1 VSTFFPAEPGHSI
14 MSVISSQSRTVSH
27 RQHWTV
33 PVSRE
38 ETLAVREK
46 FQKIGWR
53 PPNHKPKTKKVVVW
67 AKNVWDRYLILVDLQ
82 VRVRVADG
90 VLLDIVTIS
99 VLILINTYEKA
110 DPPTSKAGSTGPNV
124 QPRRRRTKPSASC
137 GNPCAKLTA
146 CWPSG
151 PWTPTPCNK

>member
-1 VSTFFPAEPGHSI
+1 

-82 VRVRVADG
+82 FRVRVTDG
-90 VLLDIVTIS
+90 VLSDIVTIS
-99 VLILINTYEKA
+99 VLILINT
-110 DPPTSKAGSTGPNV
+110 
-124 QPRRRRTKPSASC
+124 
-137 GNPCAKLTA
+137 
-146 CWPSG
+146 
-151 PWTPTPCNK
+151 